1 MRWKTVWFKPATLA
15 LLLAAVA
22 GAASCRRP
30 ARAPG
35 EGAPPEADRPGM
47 IRLTVDT
54 AVLWAEVSDRPETR
68 QVGLMY
74 RRSLPEDQGMLFVFE
89 EPQELDFW
97 MRNTYLPL
105 DIAFVSQSG
114 VILNIEAM
122 EPMDEGPRYRSRGP
136 ARFAIEA
143 NRGWFARRGIAPGH
157 RVRF

>member
-1 MRWKTVWFKPATLA
+1 MKRELTGLLAILLAAATLA
-15 LLLAAVA
+15 P
-22 GAASCRRP
+22 SCRRP
-30 ARAPG
+30 GQAP
-35 EGAPPEADRPGM
+35 ERVVKADSAGARPGLV
-47 IRLTVDT
+47 RLEVDS
-54 AVLWAEVSDRPETR
+54 AFIWVEVVDRPETR
-68 QVGLMY
+68 QTGLMF
-74 RRSLPEDQGMLFVFE
+74 RKSMPEDQGMLFVFE

-105 DIAFVSQSG
+105 DIAFVSSDG
-114 VILNIEAM
+114 TILNIEAM

>member
-1 MRWKTVWFKPATLA
+1 M
-15 LLLAAVA
+15 LAAA
-22 GAASCRRP
+22 LAAPSCRRSGRQ
-30 ARAPG
+30 AG
-35 EGAPPEADRPGM
+35 EAAAKETVRQGM

-54 AVLWAEVSDRPETR
+54 AGLWVEVADRPETR
-68 QVGLMY
+68 QAGLMF
-74 RRSLPEDQGMLFVFE
+74 RRSLPEDEGMLFVFE

-122 EPMDEGPRYRSRGP
+122 APLDDGPRYRSRGP
-136 ARFAIEA
+136 ARYAIEA
-143 NRGWFARRGIAPGH
+143 NQGWFAKRGIKPGG